1 MKKIKVYTY
10 QHIREDAQILYGF
23 KNQDEKYLFIKL
35 ISVSGIGPKGAI
47 GIMSNINIEE
57 FVTAIEQ
64 EDAKYLT
71 NFPGVGK
78 KTSRQIILDLKG
90 KLTSLFSLSTN
101 DAKTTAKDIIGATD
115 GYNEAKEALKALGYT
130 EKEIKQVFAI
140 VQKEDVHDT
149 DMIIRK
155 SLALFAKNN

>member
-1 MKKIKVYTY
+1 
-10 QHIREDAQILYGF
+10 
-23 KNQDEKYLFIKL
+23 
-35 ISVSGIGPKGAI
+35 
-47 GIMSNINIEE
+47 MSNINIEE